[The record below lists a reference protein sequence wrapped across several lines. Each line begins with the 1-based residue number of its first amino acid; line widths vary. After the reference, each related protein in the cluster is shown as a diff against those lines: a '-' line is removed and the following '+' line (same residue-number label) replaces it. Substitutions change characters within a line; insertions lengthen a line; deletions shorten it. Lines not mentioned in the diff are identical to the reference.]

1 MAVYLHGIEFWYQ
14 FAWNT
19 VYIVLKAYSNSL
31 SKVKPVA
38 KLTGLTTGRKEA
50 AIAGAR
56 LQ

>member
-1 MAVYLHGIEFWYQ
+1 M
-14 FAWNT
+14 
-19 VYIVLKAYSNSL
+19 YIVLKAYSNSL